1 MGGNS
6 STQKEEAEFVDVG
19 IVRFGRNESRARLER
34 PAEGDSSVKQNK
46 QKENASAWERFLDW
60 VQTRL
65 VSDVAMQLNRG
76 TL

>member
-1 MGGNS
+1 MGGSS

-34 PAEGDSSVKQNK
+34 PAEGESSVKK
-46 QKENASAWERFLDW
+46 KENASAWERFLDW

-65 VSDVAMQLNRG
+65 VGDVAMQLHRD